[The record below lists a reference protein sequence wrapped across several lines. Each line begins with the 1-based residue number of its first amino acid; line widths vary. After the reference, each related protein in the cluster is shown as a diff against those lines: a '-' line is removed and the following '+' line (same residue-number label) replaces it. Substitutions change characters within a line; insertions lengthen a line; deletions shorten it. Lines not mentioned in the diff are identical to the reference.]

1 MQVPE
6 KALGRLRALA
16 SAHARFE
23 RGYFNNPDK
32 YDASTAAAVAAQRE
46 VLSRLA
52 HPSMWDEVTGDG
64 PERARKMERAAAY
77 CRRVGRAD
85 VAAAIHRLA
94 SSLAA
99 GRGRG
104 RAPSMGVRC
113 DHDGDVG
120 GDRCGGA
127 YTKIQPTAVDTR
139 QPRRNVFE

>member
-99 GRGRG
+99 GRGAWRPWRPG
-104 RAPSMGVRC
+104 GSTEATA
-113 DHDGDVG
+113 DVK
-120 GDRCGGA
+120 A
-127 YTKIQPTAVDTR
+127 LA
-139 QPRRNVFE
+139 